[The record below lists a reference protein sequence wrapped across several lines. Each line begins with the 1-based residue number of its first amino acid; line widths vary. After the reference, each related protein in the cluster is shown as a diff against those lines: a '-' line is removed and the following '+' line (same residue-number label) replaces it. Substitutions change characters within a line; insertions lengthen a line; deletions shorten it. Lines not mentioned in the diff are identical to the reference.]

1 MDMTTFETVMIVI
14 NVITICI
21 LLIENNNRS

>member
-1 MDMTTFETVMIVI
+1 MDMSTFETVMVVL

-21 LLIENNNRS
+21 LIIENNNRS